1 MKVKVN
7 TVFGDGDAGFVRMEA
22 DDDDD
27 MYHVYNILEEGDT
40 LEAETVRMVSHRS
53 QLNRDG
59 RPLNVT

>member
-40 LEAETVRMVSHRS
+40 LEAETVRMVSDERE
-53 QLNRDG
+53 
-59 RPLNVT
+59 